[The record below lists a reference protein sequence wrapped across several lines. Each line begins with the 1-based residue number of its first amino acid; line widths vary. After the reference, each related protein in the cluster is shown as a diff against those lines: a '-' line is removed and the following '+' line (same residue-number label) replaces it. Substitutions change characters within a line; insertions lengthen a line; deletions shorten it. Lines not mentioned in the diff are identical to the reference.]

1 MVVLYC
7 KKRKKQEEKMK
18 QVDVIIPVYRPTQKL
33 FTLLDALMAQ
43 TVPINQIFLVNTEQ
57 KYFDGLIAGTNF
69 WQKYRNVMVKHI
81 AKREFDHGYT
91 RRRAVGELKSPYFV
105 MMTDDAL
112 PTDEYL
118 VEKLLEPLLTGEA
131 AISYARQ
138 LPAPDCGVIEQYTRS
153 FNYPPE
159 SKMKSA
165 KDLETMGIKTFF
177 ASNVCAAY
185 RRDIYEEVGGFVK
198 KTIFNEDMLLA
209 RKVIDRGHKIAYVA
223 EATVV
228 HSHNYSG
235 LQQLKRNFDLGVSHA
250 QFPETFEGLKTESEG
265 IRLVKQT
272 SVHLVSIGKPWLIIK
287 LVWQSGCK
295 YIGYFLGKRYRKL
308 PQALVHTCSM
318 NRDYWNRYDNS

>member
-33 FTLLDALMAQ
+33 FTLLDALMEQ
-43 TVPINQIFLVNTEQ
+43 TVPINQVFLINTEQ
-57 KYFDGLIAGTNF
+57 KYFDGLIAGSNF
-69 WQKYRNVMVKHI
+69 WQKYKKVMVKHI

-91 RRRAVGELKSPYFV
+91 RRRAVEEMKSPYFV

-112 PTDEYL
+112 PTDKYL
-118 VEKLLEPLLTGEA
+118 VERLLAPLLSGEA

-138 LPAPDCGVIEQYTRS
+138 LPAQDCGVIETYTRA

-185 RRDIYEEVGGFVK
+185 RRDIYEAAGGFVK

-209 RKVIDRGHKIAYVA
+209 RKVIDAGHKIAYVA
-223 EATVV
+223 EATVI
-228 HSHNYSG
+228 HSHNYTG

-250 QFPETFEGLKTESEG
+250 QFPEVFEGLKTESEG

-272 SVHLVSIGKPWLIIK
+272 SAHLISIGKPWLIFK
-287 LVWQSGCK
+287 LMWQSGCK
-295 YIGYFLGKRYRKL
+295 YIGYFLGKRYHNL
-308 PQALVHTCSM
+308 PSKLVHMCSM
-318 NRDYWNRYDNS
+318 NRDYWNRYGD